1 MSAVKPRVLIVG
13 RTRYRLP
20 LNPSLTR
27 KFDALTDRMELR
39 VLCSGVA
46 GERSDDPKFRLV
58 PPVRPR
64 ALDGLSFHLALP
76 VRVAREL
83 RRFQPDVVLVQGA
96 HEAAGVLLSRAFA
109 RSGARVVVDVHG
121 DWRVATRLYGS
132 PARRLL
138 NGLAD
143 KLAVLAVRRA
153 DGLRT
158 VSEFTSTLVRE
169 LGAEPTAV
177 FPAFVDV
184 ERFLDRPPEPL
195 PSRPAVLF
203 VGVLERYKNID
214 GLAAAWRLAAAR
226 VPGAELR
233 IVGTGSRKQVVEKLL
248 RDVPDQTR
256 WLPELSTEEVAAE
269 LDRATFLVLPSR
281 REGMGRVILEAFCRG
296 RPVVGARAGGIPDL
310 VRHGENGIL
319 VDPDDIEGLAD
330 ALTRLLSDKA
340 LAERLAAGARLAGER
355 RAVGPGEF
363 ADSVLELVAA
373 AARPVLKGD
382 SLPTLGDASLR

>member
-1 MSAVKPRVLIVG
+1 
-13 RTRYRLP
+13 
-20 LNPSLTR
+20 
-27 KFDALTDRMELR
+27 
-39 VLCSGVA
+39 
-46 GERSDDPKFRLV
+46 
-58 PPVRPR
+58 
-64 ALDGLSFHLALP
+64 
-76 VRVAREL
+76 
-83 RRFQPDVVLVQGA
+83 
-96 HEAAGVLLSRAFA
+96 
-109 RSGARVVVDVHG
+109 
-121 DWRVATRLYGS
+121 
-132 PARRLL
+132 
-138 NGLAD
+138 
-143 KLAVLAVRRA
+143 
-153 DGLRT
+153 

-169 LGAEPTAV
+169 VGAEPTAV

-310 VRHGENGIL
+310 VRHGKNGIL

-330 ALTRLLSDKA
+330 ALTLLLSDKA

-355 RAVGPGEF
+355 RAVGPREF

-373 AARPVLKGD
+373 AARPVLKAD